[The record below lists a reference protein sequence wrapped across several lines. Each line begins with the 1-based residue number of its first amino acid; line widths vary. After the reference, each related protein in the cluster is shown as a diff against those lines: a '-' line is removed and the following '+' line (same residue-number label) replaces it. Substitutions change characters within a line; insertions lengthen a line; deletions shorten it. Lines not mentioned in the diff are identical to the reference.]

1 MGKLFIFSYWRSI
14 TARYPRS
21 IITKIYSASLS
32 TRQTRGFGPKWLRLR
47 RRARAPRHSRV
58 EGDVWTTAHGGGGG
72 IPRSWPGVE
81 NDACCSRTYCAPRS
95 PSRMTISR
103 GTWTPACSQLCAS
116 IVRIQVLYGDNMSK
130 PNIRKITADP
140 TKCNTDSSR
149 RPSVFERLGTKP
161 AIAAAAATAQNTSD
175 YCRNWALNGS
185 CSYGKSCKWA
195 WLYFVVALCRGT

>member
-1 MGKLFIFSYWRSI
+1 MQRAVKHKHWNVAEGRGYD
-14 TARYPRS
+14 PRFAAIS
-21 IITKIYSASLS
+21 
-32 TRQTRGFGPKWLRLR
+32 
-47 RRARAPRHSRV
+47 
-58 EGDVWTTAHGGGGG
+58 
-72 IPRSWPGVE
+72 PGVG
-81 NDACCSRTYCAPRS
+81 NDACSRRYSTPRS
-95 PSRMTISR
+95 PSRMTISH
-103 GTWTPACSQLCAS
+103 GTWTPAYSQLCAS

-161 AIAAAAATAQNTSD
+161 AITAAAAAQNTSD

-195 WLYFVVALCRGT
+195 DFICHNSSPRNVHWIVYQLIGHWKILYLHITNKIAL